1 SRPPETSPAGYQL
14 WDCWID
20 YNSESFMRNIF
31 LNFIFWGIASVGFT
45 HLFERLERLR
55 PGACGLPCLGEE
67 SLEACTISSNSDF
80 GTRNTFRMTA
90 LKCWNSGVELN
101 EARFTPSFYSFSP

>member
-1 SRPPETSPAGYQL
+1 
-14 WDCWID
+14 
-20 YNSESFMRNIF
+20 MRNIF
-31 LNFIFWGIASVGFT
+31 LNFIFGLDCFGEFAY
-45 HLFERLERLR
+45 LFERLERLR